1 MYGKARCLIKLAE
14 KERSNKLLEE
24 AVAMLQKVVD
34 AKDAPKELVRQAG
47 LLLGEKLEFRGKVPL
62 CIAFKFIRLTIL
74 CIERMSKDR

>member
-24 AVAMLQKVVD
+24 AIAMLQKVVD

-47 LLLGEKLEFRGKVPL
+47 LLLGEKLEFRGKS
-62 CIAFKFIRLTIL
+62 TIL
-74 CIERMSKDR
+74 YSFHIH